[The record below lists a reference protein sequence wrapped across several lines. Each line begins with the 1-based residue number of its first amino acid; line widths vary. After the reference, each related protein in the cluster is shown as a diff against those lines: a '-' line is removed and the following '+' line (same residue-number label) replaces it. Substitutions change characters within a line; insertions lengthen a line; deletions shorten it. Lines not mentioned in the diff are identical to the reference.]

1 MRPLGL
7 GFFSDYCVKFE
18 FLEMGIACATLHNS
32 NLVEGRIKKESIVSG
47 EKCFLK
53 GDCFALLAMTL
64 SYRF

>member
-32 NLVEGRIKKESIVSG
+32 NLVEGRIKKEYIIWNQSS
-47 EKCFLK
+47 
-53 GDCFALLAMTL
+53 LLQ
-64 SYRF
+64 S